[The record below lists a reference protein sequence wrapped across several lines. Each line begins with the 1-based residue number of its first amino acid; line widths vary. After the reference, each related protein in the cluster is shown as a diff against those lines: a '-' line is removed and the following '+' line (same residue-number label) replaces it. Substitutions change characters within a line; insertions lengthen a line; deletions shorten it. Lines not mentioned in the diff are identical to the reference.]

1 MGTRGRSILGMDV
14 NELIQLLNKA
24 LSDEWLAYYQY
35 WVGSKIVSGPLK
47 DEVMAELVQ
56 HSGDELRQA
65 EMLATRIVQLG
76 GKPVLKPED
85 WYKLTNC
92 GYDAPEDSF
101 VKKILEQNIK
111 GEQCAITTYNELLG
125 IVKDKDPVTY
135 NIVIQILQDEI
146 EHEDDLEGLQ
156 EDLEELK
163 NRNW

>member
-1 MGTRGRSILGMDV
+1 MGTKGREILGIDV
-14 NELIQLLNKA
+14 NELINLLNKA

-35 WVGSKIVSGPLK
+35 WVGSKIVKGPMK
-47 DEVMAELVQ
+47 DDVITELVQ
-56 HSGDELRQA
+56 HAGDELRHA

-76 GKPVLKPED
+76 GTPVIKPED

-92 GYDAPEDSF
+92 GYDAPEDPF

-111 GEQCAITTYNELLG
+111 GEQCAITTYNKLQT
-125 IVKDKDPVTY
+125 IVKDKDPVTF

-156 EDLEELK
+156 DDLEDLRK
-163 NRNW
+163 NNW